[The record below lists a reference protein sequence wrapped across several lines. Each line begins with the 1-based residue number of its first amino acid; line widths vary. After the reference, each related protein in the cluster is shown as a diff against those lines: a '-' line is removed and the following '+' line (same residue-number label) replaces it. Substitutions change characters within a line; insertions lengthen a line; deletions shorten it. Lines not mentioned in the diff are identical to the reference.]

1 MRFNFK
7 LNIIIQ
13 NNLKGS
19 YLTQSI
25 NYNTKEISPVTPSN
39 ISNKNLTNHNIVID
53 LEGNSIYESSANPSV
68 PTILVLNDID
78 DSTESKFI
86 KTSIATEFYFKLCRE
101 IKSNINSFIKS
112 ASDQNLKNYIISDD
126 DFKLIRYDAMTSIKS
141 KVAKF

>member
-53 LEGNSIYESSANPSV
+53 LEGNSIYESSANPCV

-86 KTSIATEFYFKLCRE
+86 KTSIATEFYFKLCRD